1 MFVSAVDEVEGLTDA
16 ELTELVRGIERERR
30 RLDARMAAAIREA
43 DRRSVYTA
51 DGHASISGWLRMITK
66 WSKRQVR
73 QHTQLAHLSIEH
85 RSCVEALHDGR
96 IGTAQ
101 ACELARVAAHPR
113 VGDRF
118 ADVAEVLCGHAERLP
133 FEDFNACVRRF
144 VILAD
149 TDGARRDDHASHDAR
164 TAIVTVDFDGGAYV
178 QASGGSVAGIEMA
191 EIHRRFIET
200 EFMTDWADVVARHG
214 DEAHVSLLARTAPQR
229 SFDALLA
236 IFRAA
241 VLAPVEGIAPEPVVN
256 IVIDQTTFEHHLALA
271 TGTDPGPRDV
281 LDIVERGRWETIEG
295 HPIHPDHAITAAV
308 IGHVRRVVMNSA
320 GTVIDLGRLQRLFTG
335 SARQAVQL
343 QHTHCEWHGCVVS
356 VRDCQIDH
364 RQPWAKGG
372 TTCPCNG
379 DLLCK
384 RHNRLKHHG
393 FTTRRD
399 PDGTWHVY
407 RPDGTE
413 IA

>member
-1 MFVSAVDEVEGLTDA
+1 
-16 ELTELVRGIERERR
+16 
-30 RLDARMAAAIREA
+30 
-43 DRRSVYTA
+43 
-51 DGHASISGWLRMITK
+51 
-66 WSKRQVR
+66 
-73 QHTQLAHLSIEH
+73 
-85 RSCVEALHDGR
+85 
-96 IGTAQ
+96 
-101 ACELARVAAHPR
+101 
-113 VGDRF
+113 
-118 ADVAEVLCGHAERLP
+118 
-133 FEDFNACVRRF
+133 
-144 VILAD
+144 
-149 TDGARRDDHASHDAR
+149 
-164 TAIVTVDFDGGAYV
+164 
-178 QASGGSVAGIEMA
+178 
-191 EIHRRFIET
+191 
-200 EFMTDWADVVARHG
+200 MTDWADVVARHG
-214 DEAHVSLLARTAPQR
+214 DEANVSLVAHTAAQR

-256 IVIDQTTFEHHLALA
+256 IVIDQATFEHHLTLA

-281 LDIVERGRWETIEG
+281 LDIVERGRCETIDG

-308 IGHVRRVVMNSA
+308 IGHVRRVVMNGA

-356 VRDCQIDH
+356 VRACHIDH
-364 RQPWAKGG
+364 RQPWADGG

-384 RHNRLKHHG
+384 RHNRLKNHG

-413 IA
+413 IQ